1 MKKKL
6 IEWWKRYS
14 LPVFLGT
21 ITAII
26 IANIVKYFFDN
37 IILAGIL
44 GAWSDFI
51 VGYGTIAYRDIK
63 DKRKVT
69 FINIIKVLRNMLF
82 EFGPAEFLDTF
93 FFRPFFMSVYP
104 LFIANY
110 SLAVL
115 LGSLTA
121 EITYFIPTIISYE
134 IRKKVIK

>member
-1 MKKKL
+1 MV
-6 IEWWKRYS
+6 EWWRRYS

-26 IANIVKYFFDN
+26 IANLVNYFFHN

-63 DKRKVT
+63 NKEKVSL
-69 FINIIKVLRNMLF
+69 FNILKVIRNMLF
-82 EFGPAEFLDTF
+82 EFGPAEILDTF

-134 IRKKVIK
+134 VRKRVIK